1 MRKLLNGKF
10 LFIMASSLV
19 VLIALAF
26 GAYYLFD
33 DTDSKFVKSGY
44 ILNPLSELSEKYFFN
59 ENTGYHKNLSSMIEF
74 IDVDDKEVSV
84 LADSFLHYDDESMS
98 FLKNGALLDLDSID
112 GTKAV
117 KFYNITSA
125 SIIEKKD
132 DGYLIS
138 NKSGDI
144 SLNNFI
150 GRINE
155 SKYIVV
161 GNLQLKVPGNTK
173 TIEGDYFEVVYVE
186 EGIVN
191 IENRNIKYQV
201 TADGTTIRVGNDIL
215 IDLGDKKIMSDDED
229 IMSITLIT
237 IDGEENVEIIPEPVI
252 EDPAGG
258 GGGGDGDGTGDGT
271 GDGNGTGGGGG
282 GGAGGNGA
290 GGNGAG
296 GDGTGD
302 GAGGDGTG
310 TGGGAGGDGGEIKTD
325 EILVTLKEAL
335 IGSTNVDVTFD
346 VINATE
352 EDNFSLQVVN
362 LATGRTVDLVASV
375 VSDVKIM
382 VNLLTPNTK
391 YLFTVVNEKDGN
403 KYFQKI
409 FETNGFGI
417 KLEKAYATSESI
429 SYKVIIEE
437 GTDVTNAKLTLY
449 KYNEDTKQNEV
460 VTSSYEDDE
469 GNIISVPKI
478 TNISNLE
485 GNVEGVYEVVY
496 DGLESDTIY
505 TAVLDEFSVASS
517 NFKDIYN
524 ITLTSMTLKKVPDFA
539 KMDVTQDTGAG
550 TFTLS
555 LGEVIDPDN
564 AIVKY
569 TYSIYDDFDDS
580 LAIPSVVKNNASP
593 LTVKIG
599 DGSNENELLND
610 TNYYYKVIIEY
621 FDNEKYI
628 EFETS
633 DSIIFMMGD
642 DPYITVVADTEKVS
656 YDKIAGTIYLTDN
669 SCLISA
675 PGREKCEGSS
685 TAIFVV
691 RKLNPLTGE
700 LTQVEAKP
708 IDKFTI
714 EDDTIKYDFSVDGLQ
729 EGTTYNIDIYAILRN
744 DPKNE
749 RVAILHTDES
759 NRQIT
764 TKTLTSFYV
773 SWNTTDYSSDVEH
786 VINVGT
792 KLNVDEENNVGTL
805 SPEESAATIKKI
817 VFELYEGDHLEDFET
832 QIPIKT
838 VDLYSNN
845 EFNVKDKFY
854 LDTYPLTSDGTFGL
868 SIDDLKK
875 IGKEEGK
882 LSQFYTIAMYAYY
895 DDDGMNKVK
904 LTNNVIPYEI
914 NRFLLLDNIE
924 GPKLEVEE
932 IKHDP
937 EKPIFSN
944 LINPG
949 TVIGYK
955 LSAAFDRAGMLLNK
969 MNPLK
974 IHYYVYDETGH
985 KVQFYVLEDNKPK
998 LVSSSVFELGENNYH
1013 ESKIYIGYGTDYYNV
1028 DETMVRG
1035 KKYFIGYE
1043 VEVAVDEGTD
1053 MYPQVGPGKFENYKL
1068 IKTQRETPTV
1078 KMYIAKSTKD
1088 SVTYR
1093 YDIKDPDSALYKE
1106 EGSEEYNFYYRFDNK
1121 ENTIPLTKVEA
1132 AYNHFV
1138 GEYTISDLSMGDIYY
1153 LYYKRIVPKLDEK
1166 EKGEDVVEYLEEEDD
1181 GGRLFEGL
1189 YDAKATNAE
1198 GKSVYDFSF
1207 SIINNQLVDNKVTIK
1222 INAIPAML
1230 SRIVSYRVNFTDS
1243 KGHTLN
1249 KELWNLAM
1257 CDDAAE
1263 DETVKRC
1270 LSLDYTEL
1278 KNAGMKS
1285 DKNKENLIYVSIEAL
1300 YDNGLTGYD
1309 YKVGSTENDDFQ
1321 YMIMQNNNTSAGKG
1335 SYVTFSNGGQVT
1347 NWSEDLLAPKGYYV
1361 YSINGQRIS
1370 YKSRFSSGY
1379 SSNISYSIGST
1390 GYISNYGVLNPK
1402 MISIDK
1408 MTSSNNTFSFSSI
1421 TPKVAASKKVSLI
1434 NGEIVNLTLSGVDL
1448 ADLVN
1453 EGTEGNPEYY
1463 LYIDTWR
1470 DLNDA
1475 GNLNTGLARPTVRVK
1490 LNNSNPSSTVAATID
1505 GLMQSAE
1512 YYYNVYAKMYKDN
1525 KPEYVQL
1532 FDASFTDKY
1541 ETKTYTLKSLSPNDV
1556 FLSMETNYSASKE
1569 VYGDR
1574 ELTTKFNLISY
1585 ANSYPFN
1592 FDLVYVLC
1600 DIDDDNC
1607 GINEGNT
1614 NIFSRVIPAEEVLTS
1629 VTDIVDISDFDLE
1642 FNKNYYI
1649 YVYARTQ
1656 FYNHSSDISRMLT
1669 YDIALNRFNITVKFR
1684 GLSEPTYVVTRE
1696 ALITDD
1702 GKYAIDFKVNVS
1714 DLDKTIINGQYFV
1727 KLTDSSNNVVGTM
1740 QLKDEEGNYYNVDDY
1755 SKYPFDAWV
1764 LNKSLRITDLE
1775 PDTKY
1780 TFTVYSDVYINNYNE
1795 SDKDLSFEEK
1805 KAKRVYEVKKNY
1817 IVYSVNDYGVAFGRD
1832 LYFGA
1837 TAKSIV
1843 VTFLGGS
1850 NFNNVLKVK
1859 YTIGL
1864 WNSNTEDDGETGGDV
1879 ENDTI
1884 NTTGGT
1890 YDLTLADGKKFELH
1904 KVEGTEE
1911 WRFVIDPSD
1920 MKNVLGQTYIVN
1932 LSFEVKDGENGTKW
1946 LTSADYPVFEGKAQ
1960 YLKDKE

>member
-10 LFIMASSLV
+10 LFIMASSLI
-19 VLIALAF
+19 VLIALTF

-33 DTDSKFVKSGY
+33 DADSKFVKSGY

-59 ENTGYHKNLSSMIEF
+59 ENTDYHLNLSSMIEF
-74 IDVDDKEVSV
+74 KDIEDKEVSV
-84 LADSFLHYDDESMS
+84 LVDSFLHYDDKSLS
-98 FLKNGALLDLDSID
+98 FLKNGAILDLDSID
-112 GTKAV
+112 GDRAV
-117 KFYNITSA
+117 KFYNITST

-150 GRINE
+150 GRIND

-161 GNLQLKVPGNTK
+161 GDLQLKVPGNTK
-173 TIEGDYFEVVYVE
+173 TIDGDYFEIVYIE

-191 IENRNIKYQV
+191 IENRNVKYQV
-201 TADGTTIRVGNDIL
+201 TADDTSIRVGNDKV
-215 IDLGDKKIMSDDED
+215 IDLGNKKIMSDDED

-237 IDGEENVEIIPEPVI
+237 IDGDENVEIIPKPVI
-252 EDPAGG
+252 EEPTDDDDDGTEDDNDTDG
-258 GGGGDGDGTGDGT
+258 TGVDGDGIGDDT
-271 GDGNGTGGGGG
+271 DGDE
-282 GGAGGNGA
+282 
-290 GGNGAG
+290 
-296 GDGTGD
+296 
-302 GAGGDGTG
+302 
-310 TGGGAGGDGGEIKTD
+310 TGGGANGEGGEIKTD
-325 EILVTLKEAL
+325 EVLVTLKEAM

-346 VINATE
+346 VVNATE
-352 EDNFSLQVVN
+352 EDNFLLQVVN
-362 LATGRTVDLVASV
+362 LATGRTVDLIASV

-391 YLFTVVNEKDGN
+391 YLFSVVNEKDGN

-449 KYNEDTKQNEV
+449 RYNEDTKQNEV
-460 VTSSYEDDE
+460 VTSSYEDEE
-469 GNIISVPKI
+469 GNVISVPKI

-485 GNVEGVYEVVY
+485 GNIEGVYEIVY

-539 KMDVTQDTGAG
+539 KMDVTQDTGTS

-633 DSIIFMMGD
+633 DSIIFMMGN
-642 DPYITVVADTEKVS
+642 DPYITVVADTENVS

-675 PGREKCEGSS
+675 PGREKCEGNS

-700 LTQVEAKP
+700 LVHVDAKP

-714 EDDTIKYDFSVDGLQ
+714 EDDTIKYDFVVDGLQ
-729 EGTTYNIDIYAILRN
+729 EGTTYNIDLYAILRN

-749 RVAILHTDES
+749 RVTILHTDES

-764 TKTLTSFYV
+764 TKTLSSFYV
-773 SWNTTDYSSDVEH
+773 SWNTTDYSSDATH
-786 VINVGT
+786 VVNVGA

-838 VDLYSNN
+838 VELKSNN
-845 EFNVKDKFY
+845 EFNIKDKFY
-854 LDTYPLTSDGTFGL
+854 LDTYNLTSDGTFEL
-868 SIDDLKK
+868 SIDDLKML
-875 IGKEEGK
+875 GAEEGK

-895 DDDGMNKVK
+895 DENGTNKVK

-924 GPKLEVEE
+924 GPKLEITEE

-937 EKPIFSN
+937 ENPIFNN

-955 LSAAFDRAGMLLNK
+955 LSAAFDRSGMLLNK

-974 IHYYVYDETGH
+974 IHYYVYDESGN

-998 LVSSSVFELGENNYH
+998 LVSSLVFELGENNFH
-1013 ESKIYIGYGTDYYNV
+1013 ETKIYIGYGTDYYSI
-1028 DETMVRG
+1028 DELMVRG
-1035 KKYFIGYE
+1035 KKYFVGYE
-1043 VEVAVDEGTD
+1043 IEVAIDGGTE
-1053 MYPQVGPGKFENYKL
+1053 MYPQVGPGKYENYKL

-1088 SVTYR
+1088 SVTYK

-1106 EGSEEYNFYYRFDNK
+1106 EGSSDYNFYYRFNNE
-1121 ENTIPLTKVEA
+1121 ENAIPLTKVDDE
-1132 AYNHFV
+1132 YNHFV
-1138 GEYTISDLSMGDIYY
+1138 GEYTISNLSMGDIYY
-1153 LYYKRIVPKLDEK
+1153 LYYKRIVPKLDEN

-1181 GGRLFEGL
+1181 GGRLFEGF
-1189 YDAKATNAE
+1189 YDAKLTDDE

-1207 SIINNQLVDNKVTIK
+1207 SVINNQLVDNKVTIK

-1243 KGHTLN
+1243 NGHSLN
-1249 KELWNLAM
+1249 KELWDLAM
-1257 CDDAAE
+1257 CDDATE

-1270 LSLDYTEL
+1270 LSLDYIEL

-1285 DKNKENLIYVSIEAL
+1285 DKNKENLIYVSVEAL

-1309 YKVGSTENDDFQ
+1309 YKVGNSEDDEFQ
-1321 YMIMQNNNTSAGKG
+1321 YMIMQNNNTSSVNG

-1361 YSINGQRIS
+1361 YSINGQIIS
-1370 YKSRFSSGY
+1370 YKSRFNSGY
-1379 SSNISYSIGST
+1379 SSNISYSIGSI
-1390 GYISNYGVLNPK
+1390 GYVSNYGVLNPK

-1421 TPKVAASKKVSLI
+1421 TPKVSVSKKASLI
-1434 NGEIVNLTLSGVDL
+1434 NGEVVNLSLPGVDL

-1453 EGTEGNPEYY
+1453 EGTDVDPEYY
-1463 LYIDTWR
+1463 LYIDTWA
-1470 DLNDA
+1470 DFNSA
-1475 GNLNTGLARPTVRVK
+1475 GNFNSNLVRPTVKVK
-1490 LNNSNPSSTVAATID
+1490 LNNDNPSSTVVAVID
-1505 GLMQSAE
+1505 GLMNSTE
-1512 YYYNVYAKMYKDN
+1512 YYYNVYAMMYKDN

-1532 FDASFTDKY
+1532 FDASFTDRY
-1541 ETKTYTLKSLSPNDV
+1541 ETKTYTLKSLSANDI
-1556 FLSMETNYSASKE
+1556 FLSLETNYSASNE
-1569 VYGDR
+1569 VYGNR

-1585 ANSYPFN
+1585 NNSFPFN
-1592 FDLVYVLC
+1592 FDLVYFLC
-1600 DIDDDNC
+1600 
-1607 GINEGNT
+1607 NT
-1614 NIFSRVIPAEEVLTS
+1614 GDKECSMEKNIFSRVIPSEDVVTS
-1629 VTDIVDISDFDLE
+1629 VSDIVDISEYDLE
-1642 FNKNYYI
+1642 YNKNYYI
-1649 YVYARTQ
+1649 YVYARTK
-1656 FYNHSSDISRMLT
+1656 FYSHSSDASRMT
-1669 YDIALNRFNITVKFR
+1669 NYDIILNRFNISVKFR

-1702 GKYAIDFKVNVS
+1702 GDYAIDFKVNAS
-1714 DLDKTIINGQYFV
+1714 DIDRTIVNGQYFV
-1727 KLTDSSNNVVGTM
+1727 KLTDSSNNIVGTM
-1740 QLKDEEGNYYNVDDY
+1740 QLKDEDGNYYNVDDY
-1755 SKYPFDAWV
+1755 SKYPFDALV
-1764 LNKSLRITDLE
+1764 LNKSLRITGLE

-1780 TFTVYSDVYINNYNE
+1780 TFTVYSDVYINNYNQDDE
-1795 SDKDLSFEEK
+1795 DLTPEEK
-1805 KAKRVYEVKKNY
+1805 KEKRTYEVKKSY
-1817 IVYSVNDYGVAFGRD
+1817 TVYSVNDYGIAFGRD

-1850 NFNNVLKVK
+1850 NFDNVLKVK

-1864 WNSNTEDDGETGGDV
+1864 WNSNNENGGSSDN
-1879 ENDTI
+1879 ETI
-1884 NTTGGT
+1884 NTSGGI
-1890 YDLTLADGKKFELH
+1890 YDLTQTGGKKFELH
-1904 KVEGTEE
+1904 KVEDTEE
-1911 WRFVIDPSD
+1911 WRFIIDPSD
-1920 MKNVLGQTYIVN
+1920 MKNVLGQTYVVN
-1932 LSFEVKDGENGTKW
+1932 LSFEVKVGEDGTKW

-1960 YLKDKE
+1960 YLKDNE